1 MTSES
6 VARSCSSTQFRDLAA
21 RCARV
26 LRSLPPG
33 RWLIETMKMMDR
45 SVAVADAKTVGRR
58 DRRVNPGLGI
68 ANRGFHVLASGE
80 AGGDRR
86 RQRAAGAVGVFGGGA
101 GRCQRGGA
109 APAHDAVAALA
120 ALSSASLG

>member
-86 RQRAAGAVGVFGGGA
+86 CQRAAGAAGGFGGDARRGQGDGA
-101 GRCQRGGA
+101 PA
-109 APAHDAVAALA
+109 APEGV
-120 ALSSASLG
+120 S